1 MIAAT
6 GERRPA
12 RRVEKRPYIY
22 EIDPL
27 RGATAIIVVA
37 VHVLLFV
44 DFGWRSP
51 SSVNIQDAVLAT
63 IRFTR
68 NVFMFLTA
76 FTLVYVYYGKP
87 FPLKRFWSR
96 RSVGVLLPYCL
107 WSVFYA
113 WLNSP
118 QPSAARFARVVGIDL
133 LTGQASYQLYYI
145 GVTLQFYLLLPL
157 FLLFL
162 RRVARWPWQTLA
174 VAFLVQWLLLY
185 ADYHYLQTGVVTPP
199 HWMATLL
206 AYRQNCA
213 LLYPFYFVLGGMAAI
228 HLAPARSVLLRRGR
242 WALIAFMAMVFVV
255 LAHFVFQV
263 RSGQPLPYVNA
274 PVQPII
280 LFYSVPAIIFM
291 CWLACLWG
299 AHRDR
304 RTGAPPGYRFWKEL
318 SEASFGIYLL
328 HAAVLAAVAKW
339 VLPAMPLAWP
349 GALRVLGVWLLAAA
363 ATAALSAL
371 LAHLPVLSRLV
382 GRARALPG
390 GVSLRAWMAPSP
402 RRPAAKPE
410 MTVTA
415 SSGTANGATDTEIGR
430 EKKPVPAR

>member
-1 MIAAT
+1 MIAAVSAQRHVPRT
-6 GERRPA
+6 DSVRRP
-12 RRVEKRPYIY
+12 EKRPYIY
-22 EIDPL
+22 EVDPL
-27 RGATAIIVVA
+27 RGVTAIIVVA

-44 DFGWRSP
+44 NFGWRSP
-51 SSVNIQDAVLAT
+51 SSIHIQNAVLAT

-68 NVFMFLTA
+68 NVFMFITA

-87 FPLKRFWSR
+87 FSLKRFWSR

-107 WSVFYA
+107 WSVAYA
-113 WLNSP
+113 WLNTP
-118 QPSAARFARVVGIDL
+118 QPSVARFARVVGIDL

-157 FLLFL
+157 FLLVL
-162 RRVARWPWQTLA
+162 RRVARWPWQTLT
-174 VAFLVQWLLLY
+174 VSFLVQWFLLY
-185 ADYHYLQTGVVTPP
+185 ADYHYLQTGVVKPA

-228 HLAPARSVLLRRGR
+228 HLSRAKSVLLRRGR
-242 WALIAFMAMVFVV
+242 WALIGFVAMLVVV
-255 LAHFVFQV
+255 LAHFALQV
-263 RSGQPLPYVNA
+263 WGEQQPLSYVNA

-299 AHRDR
+299 AHLDH
-304 RTGAPPGYRFWKEL
+304 RTGTPPGYRFWKEL

-328 HAAVLAAVAKW
+328 HAAVLTAVANW
-339 VLPAMPLAWP
+339 VLPIVPLAWP
-349 GALRVLGVWLLAAA
+349 GALRVFSVWLLAAT
-363 ATAALSAL
+363 ATVALSAM

-382 GRARALPG
+382 GRMRVMPG
-390 GVSLRAWMAPSP
+390 GISLRRTRAVDWNRARSVAPS
-402 RRPAAKPE
+402 
-410 MTVTA
+410 
-415 SSGTANGATDTEIGR
+415 ANAIERTL
-430 EKKPVPAR
+430 

>member
-1 MIAAT
+1 MIVAT
-6 GERRPA
+6 GEQWYAPRASSTRRP
-12 RRVEKRPYIY
+12 EKRPYVY
-22 EIDPL
+22 EVDPL

-51 SSVNIQDAVLAT
+51 SSIHIQDAVLAA

-68 NVFMFLTA
+68 TVFMFITA
-76 FTLVYVYYGKP
+76 FTLVYVYYGQP

-107 WSVFYA
+107 WSVVYA
-113 WLNSP
+113 WLNTP
-118 QPSAARFARVVGIDL
+118 QPSAAHFAKVVGIDL

-157 FLLFL
+157 LLRLL

-174 VAFLVQWLLLY
+174 VSFIVQWVLLY
-185 ADYHYLQTGVVTPP
+185 ADYHYLQTGVVKPP

-213 LLYPFYFVLGGMAAI
+213 LLYPFYFILGGMAAM
-228 HLAPARSVLLRRGR
+228 HFSRARVALLRWGR
-242 WALIAFMAMVFVV
+242 WALIGFVAMLLVV
-255 LAHFVFQV
+255 LVHFVFQV
-263 RSGQPLPYVNA
+263 WSEQQPLWYVNS

-299 AHRDR
+299 THRSH
-304 RTGAPPGYRFWKEL
+304 RTGTPPGYRFWKEL

-328 HAAVLAAVAKW
+328 HAAILTAVAKW
-339 VLPAMPLAWP
+339 VLPVMPLGWP
-349 GALRVLGVWLLAAA
+349 GALRVFSVWLLAATM
-363 ATAALSAL
+363 TAALSAM

-382 GRARALPG
+382 GRTRAIPG
-390 GVSLRAWMAPSP
+390 GFSFRAM
-402 RRPAAKPE
+402 R
-410 MTVTA
+410 V
-415 SSGTANGATDTEIGR
+415 GR
-430 EKKPVPAR
+430 AIQG